1 MSDHTSDLPKTSGSR
16 AANSLLLGTMT
27 LPTYGTPSSLRQPL
41 SDEAIDM
48 MLGQTSLG
56 DEFRNLETARRMIET
71 NRAKL
76 GQMTLGRTVSPLEA
90 GREKLGTMKLR

>member
-1 MSDHTSDLPKTSGSR
+1 MSDPASDPPET
-16 AANSLLLGTMT
+16 ANSRSANTLLLGTMT

-41 SDEAIDM
+41 SDEEIDM

-56 DEFRNLETARRMIET
+56 DEFRKLDEARRMIET

-76 GQMTLGRTVSPLEA
+76 GQMTMGRTVSPLEA

>member
-1 MSDHTSDLPKTSGSR
+1 MPDTTSVSLESSDSR

-27 LPTYGTPSSLRQPL
+27 LPTGGTPNGIRAPL
-41 SDEAIDM
+41 TDDDIDL
-48 MLGQTSLG
+48 MLGLTSLG
-56 DEFRNLETARRMIET
+56 DEFRKLEEARTMIET

-90 GREKLGTMKLR
+90 GRQKLGTMKLR